1 MFVSIGNISARC
13 KACSGK
19 DFKILS
25 AGALRLASV
34 LGCTNCG
41 REATYLEL
49 LDWIGE
55 EAMRLAN
62 EALAKLKKN
71 GSRGPKPK
79 T

>member
-1 MFVSIGNISARC
+1 MLVSIGNISARC
-13 KACSGK
+13 KGCGGK

-34 LGCTNCG
+34 LACTNCG
-41 REATYLEL
+41 RETSYLDL
-49 LDWIGE
+49 LDSIGE

-62 EALAKLKKN
+62 EALAKLTKN